1 MAEGGLGVTR
11 VNKGAF
17 GCPLIGERRAGNCGV
32 DVELFGVIMSVAE
45 LDEVGSGHLKL
56 GIVRLVEAQVVHP
69 EGVSDSTHLSSVVHS
84 IDPLDVCSLVFH
96 LRVGGLG
103 EGCIGVDPARG
114 NSNLM
119 IVVPVLAGNG
129 LALSLL
135 ACVVIDPD
143 GSTEMV
149 DGGLAGAE

>member
-1 MAEGGLGVTR
+1 MAEDGLGVTR
-11 VNKGAF
+11 VNERSF
-17 GCPLIGERRAGNCGV
+17 GYPLIGERRPGNCGV

-56 GIVRLVEAQVVHP
+56 GVVRLVEAQVVHP
-69 EGVSDSTHLSSVVHS
+69 EGVSNSTHLSSVVHG

-119 IVVPVLAGNG
+119 LVV
-129 LALSLL
+129 SQF
-135 ACVVIDPD
+135 
-143 GSTEMV
+143 E
-149 DGGLAGAE
+149 